1 MTIDR
6 VRDIWLHKSLYNDY
20 STDMFFKA
28 DRINVT
34 TLYIDKRDRL
44 LFNLLCIVQG
54 LICFY
59 YLTFQ

>member
-1 MTIDR
+1 
-6 VRDIWLHKSLYNDY
+6 
-20 STDMFFKA
+20 MFFKA

-59 YLTFQ
+59 YLTFQQISIHFWVKLATYICD